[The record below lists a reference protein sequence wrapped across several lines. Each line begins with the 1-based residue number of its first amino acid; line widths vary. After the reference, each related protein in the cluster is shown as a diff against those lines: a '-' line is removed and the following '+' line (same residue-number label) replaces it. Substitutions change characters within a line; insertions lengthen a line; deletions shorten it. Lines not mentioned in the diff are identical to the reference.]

1 MALPLISVLIVEDS
15 VDDTE
20 ILLYELRRA
29 DFEVQYE
36 RVETAAGL
44 RAALSRQ
51 PWDLVLSD
59 YSLPRFSGALALQIV
74 QDTRADIPFIIVSGA
89 IGEEHAVEAMRAG
102 ARDYVMKDNLKR
114 LVPAV
119 KRELREAEERR
130 AHRQANEVIIKL
142 SQAMEQSAS
151 LVMITNVDGIIEYVN
166 PAFCHVSGYSPEEVV
181 GSHSH
186 IVKSGMTPPETYAQ
200 MWNTILAGNSWRGQL
215 LNRKKTGELFWVETT
230 ISSIKNQAGEITQF
244 LAVQEDISEQKR
256 LEAEILRY
264 TTQLEKM
271 VEDRTDQLR
280 RAKEQIE
287 IILENASDAI
297 ALARPNGDI
306 ETRNPAFIEMFGDQ
320 VARSIERILWIV
332 ADDMSLTQVGNA
344 LTGAFS
350 EAIAQRLEAQIK
362 SGDGNHRDIDLSLI
376 PVQLA
381 DSHEQSSVLVNAHDI
396 TSLKEIE
403 RFKARFVADALHD
416 LATPISGLST
426 RIYLLRRTPE
436 NMETHLRALENQVD
450 HLRNLLNDLRFL
462 SELDQDRLEIN
473 VQPCNIN
480 TIAARVFDSY
490 EPVALSKG
498 QILTL
503 TAAPEL
509 PDALLDARQIER
521 VLLNLV
527 SNAINYTPDGKAIH
541 METAIESGALVFRV
555 SDEGMG
561 ISPDDLNHIFE
572 RFYRAS
578 SARKAQIGGT
588 GLGLS
593 IVKNLVDL
601 HQGTISVQSKPG
613 TGSTFEVRI
622 PITA

>member
-74 QDTRADIPFIIVSGA
+74 QDARADIPFIIVSGA

-151 LVMITNVDGIIEYVN
+151 LVMITNIDGIIEYVN
-166 PAFCHVSGYSPEEVV
+166 PAFCHVSGFSPEEVV

-186 IVKSGMTPPETYAQ
+186 IVKSGLTPPETYTQ

-271 VEDRTDQLR
+271 VEERTDQLR

-297 ALARPNGDI
+297 ALAKPNGDI

-350 EAIAQRLEAQIK
+350 EAVAQRLEAQIK

-381 DSHEQSSVLVNAHDI
+381 DNHEQSSVLVNAHDI

-436 NMETHLRALENQVD
+436 NLENHLRALENQVD

-498 QILTL
+498 QTLTL
-503 TAAPEL
+503 TAAPAL
-509 PDALLDARQIER
+509 PDALLDARQMER
-521 VLLNLV
+521 VFLNLV
-527 SNAINYTPDGKAIH
+527 SNAINYTPEGKTIH
-541 METAIESGALVFRV
+541 METAVESGVLVFRV

-572 RFYRAS
+572 RFYRTS